1 VTFNASDAAIV
12 QGMIALGHSLKL
24 RMVAE
29 GVETEA
35 QMGYLRSIHCDEMQG
50 FFYSRPLPST
60 DMYALL
66 QSNKRLQDIAHT
78 PGAVRK
84 LLVVDDEPNIT
95 TALNRLLRREGYQI
109 LIAHSAREA
118 LEILAVNG
126 DVGVVL
132 SDQRMPEM
140 SGIELLSKVKVLY
153 PRIVRMILSGY
164 TELSTVTEAIN
175 QGEIYRFLTKPWED
189 DQLRE
194 VVREAFQRFELAK
207 AEQKSAAKNK

>member
-1 VTFNASDAAIV
+1 
-12 QGMIALGHSLKL
+12 
-24 RMVAE
+24 
-29 GVETEA
+29 
-35 QMGYLRSIHCDEMQG
+35 
-50 FFYSRPLPST
+50 
-60 DMYALL
+60 
-66 QSNKRLQDIAHT
+66 
-78 PGAVRK
+78 
-84 LLVVDDEPNIT
+84 
-95 TALNRLLRREGYQI
+95 
-109 LIAHSAREA
+109 
-118 LEILAVNG
+118 
-126 DVGVVL
+126 
-132 SDQRMPEM
+132 M